1 MRTSF
6 IKQLE
11 LICEKDKDVML
22 LTGDLGYGNFDN
34 FSKKFP
40 KQFLNVGVAEQNMIM
55 IAAGLALEGKKVFA
69 YSIANFPTLRCLE
82 QIRNDICYHDLNVTI
97 VGMGG
102 GFSYGQLGMT
112 HHATEDLGVMR
123 SIPNMVVT
131 APATKRETVDILKSL
146 YKLKSPSYLR
156 LDKTL
161 AETKFINKFRFG
173 HANKIMHGN
182 DFTLISIGGILKE
195 SLSAANELQ
204 KKGIKCDV
212 FSVHSL
218 KPMNINIIVNSIKKT
233 KKLITIEEHSLQ
245 GGLASM
251 ISEICMVK
259 KLSLD
264 FFQPIGLDNKYSSIV
279 GDQQYLRDYYKLNSK
294 KIIELV
300 INNTKC

>member
-11 LICEKDKDVML
+11 LICEKDEDVML

-251 ISEICMVK
+251 ISEICMIK